1 MGKLLSPIAFRD
13 LPQAFRL
20 TDLTMT
26 PLDRGGY
33 RMEATLFHEEVR
45 IEVAWKVKHPETRL
59 HPGVLVSPRCHGGTY
74 FGDGVTAIARV
85 VLLDYPIRTLDLFKT
100 VPDSWVPDRALLE
113 RAGHLWELL
122 PLPWQELFNNVLWD
136 AKRFHL
142 VCVGPSSISGHHSE
156 TNGNLRH
163 MVETG
168 EAACALLP
176 RYPTAH
182 PDISLFAAL
191 MHDVGKAVEYEPN
204 SSGGWKMTDQ
214 GKLNGHKQIVGDW
227 LSVANSR
234 LRLGIPPEH
243 YDSMRHAI
251 GSTKGVKLESGYREP
266 RTPEAR
272 LVSLADQTS
281 GSNDLFNRQA
291 RKEPGW
297 GEAHPHLGGMEP
309 YLVVGRT
316 ESDSTRS
323 AEP

>member
-1 MGKLLSPIAFRD
+1 
-13 LPQAFRL
+13 
-20 TDLTMT
+20 
-26 PLDRGGY
+26 
-33 RMEATLFHEEVR
+33 
-45 IEVAWKVKHPETRL
+45 
-59 HPGVLVSPRCHGGTY
+59 
-74 FGDGVTAIARV
+74 
-85 VLLDYPIRTLDLFKT
+85 VLLEYPIRTLDLFQT
-100 VPDSWVPDRALLE
+100 VPANWVPNRDLLE
-113 RAGHLWELL
+113 RAGRLWGLL

-136 AKRFHL
+136 SMRFYL

-176 RYPTAH
+176 KYPAAH
-182 PDISLFAAL
+182 PHITLFAAL
-191 MHDVGKAVEYEPN
+191 MHDVGKAVEYQPDPF
-204 SSGGWKMTDQ
+204 GGWKMTTQ

-234 LRLGIPPEH
+234 LRLAIPPEH

-251 GSTKGVKLESGYREP
+251 GASKGVKLESGYREP

-291 RKEPGW
+291 PEEPGW
-297 GEAHPHLGGMEP
+297 GKAHPHLGGMEP
-309 YLVVGRT
+309 YLVVGRANSQGT
-316 ESDSTRS
+316 RPAES
-323 AEP
+323 